1 MSARTLPQPVSRY
14 GISITGEFF
23 MEVIMDPAAFEPDRF
38 SWKPMKGGG
47 VIHGRLPNGEQRILA
62 YLIEQ
67 ETQQMGLT
75 HQANTL
81 LEAKARRRKA
91 GFLFT

>member
-1 MSARTLPQPVSRY
+1 MSARTLPQPVAPY
-14 GISITGEFF
+14 GISIVGEFY
-23 MEVIMDPAAFEPDRF
+23 MEVIADPAQFEEDRY
-38 SWKPMKGGG
+38 SWTPMKGGG
-47 VIHGRLPNGEQRILA
+47 IIHGRLPNGEQRILA
-62 YLIEQ
+62 YLIEW

-81 LEAKARRRKA
+81 LEAKARRRRA